1 MPVYEYLCKKCRRK
15 IAVLVRGFSGTAE
28 VTCNHCGGKEMT
40 RLFSTFA
47 MVRTDQDIY
56 ADILDDSALVNR
68 MMHNDPTAL
77 VEWSRRMGGTEGEK
91 QPEYQEMVERL
102 ERGESYESV
111 VPEMQKRVLGTD
123 SPSPAPGDSTGGA
136 ASGGED

>member
-1 MPVYEYLCKKCRRK
+1 MPVYEYRCKNCRRK
-15 IAVLVRGFSGTAE
+15 VSVLVKGFSGVGD
-28 VTCNHCGGKEMT
+28 VTCNFCGGKDLT

-47 MVRTDQDIY
+47 TVRTDQDIY
-56 ADILDDSALVNR
+56 GDILDDSALVNR
-68 MMHNDPTAL
+68 MMHNDPTAM

-91 QPEYQEMVERL
+91 LPEYQEMVERL

-111 VPEMQKRVLGTD
+111 VPEMQKRIMGD
-123 SPSPAPGDSTGGA
+123 PAAGPAPDS

>member
-1 MPVYEYLCKKCRRK
+1 VYEYRCKNKNCRRK
-15 IAVLVRGFSGTAE
+15 VSVLVRDFSPPSE
-28 VTCNHCGGKEMT
+28 ITCNFCGGKDLT

-47 MVRTDQDIY
+47 TVRTDQDIY
-56 ADILDDSALVNR
+56 GDILDDSTLVNR

-91 QPEYQEMVERL
+91 APEYQEMVERL
-102 ERGESYESV
+102 ERGESYENV
-111 VPEMQKRVLGTD
+111 VPEMQKRILGGEPEAGTAAE
-123 SPSPAPGDSTGGA
+123 S

>member
-1 MPVYEYLCKKCRRK
+1 MPVYEYRCQSCRRK
-15 IAVLVRGFSGTAE
+15 VSVLVRGFSGAGE
-28 VTCNHCGGKEMT
+28 VTCNFCGSKDLA

-47 MVRTDQDIY
+47 TVRTDQDVY
-56 ADILDDSALVNR
+56 GDILDDPVLVNR

-111 VPEMQKRVLGTD
+111 VPEVQKRILGEE
-123 SPSPAPGDSTGGA
+123 PAAGPGA
-136 ASGGED
+136 EPASGGED

>member
-1 MPVYEYLCKKCRRK
+1 MPIYEYRCNSCRRK
-15 IAVLVRGFSGTAE
+15 VSVLVRGFSGAGE
-28 VTCNHCGGKEMT
+28 VTCNFCGGKDLT

-47 MVRTDQDIY
+47 KLRTDQDVY
-56 ADILDDSALVNR
+56 GDILDDPVLVNR
-68 MMHNDPTAL
+68 MMHNDPTAM

-91 QPEYQEMVERL
+91 LPEYQEMVERL

-111 VPEMQKRVLGTD
+111 VPEMQKRIMGD
-123 SPSPAPGDSTGGA
+123 PAAGPAPES

>member
-1 MPVYEYLCKKCRRK
+1 MPVYEYRCKNCRRK
-15 IAVLVRGFSGTAE
+15 VSVLVMGFSGAGD
-28 VTCNHCGGKEMT
+28 VTCNFCGGKDLT

-47 MVRTDQDIY
+47 TVRTDQDIY
-56 ADILDDSALVNR
+56 GDILDDPVLVNR
-68 MMHNDPTAL
+68 MMNNDPTAM

-91 QPEYQEMVERL
+91 LPEYQEMVERL

-111 VPEMQKRVLGTD
+111 VPEMQKRIMGD
-123 SPSPAPGDSTGGA
+123 PAAGPAPDS

>member
-1 MPVYEYLCKKCRRK
+1 MPVYEYRCKNCRRK
-15 IAVLVRGFSGTAE
+15 VSVLVMGFSGAGD
-28 VTCNHCGGKEMT
+28 VTCNFCGGKDLT

-47 MVRTDQDIY
+47 TVRTDQDVY
-56 ADILDDSALVNR
+56 GDILDDPVLVNR
-68 MMHNDPTAL
+68 MMNNDPTAM

-91 QPEYQEMVERL
+91 LPEYQEMVERL

-111 VPEMQKRVLGTD
+111 VPEMQKRIMGD
-123 SPSPAPGDSTGGA
+123 PAAGPAPDS

>member
-1 MPVYEYLCKKCRRK
+1 MPVYEYRCQSCRRK
-15 IAVLVRGFSGTAE
+15 VSVLVRGFSGAGE
-28 VTCNHCGGKEMT
+28 VTCNFCGSKDLA

-47 MVRTDQDIY
+47 TVRTDQDVY
-56 ADILDDSALVNR
+56 GDILDDPVLVNR
-68 MMHNDPTAL
+68 MMNNDPTAL

-111 VPEMQKRVLGTD
+111 VPEMQKRILGGE
-123 SPSPAPGDSTGGA
+123 PEGGA
-136 ASGGED
+136 APESTSGGED

>member
-1 MPVYEYLCKKCRRK
+1 MPLYEYRCNGCRRK
-15 IAVLVRGFSGTAE
+15 VSVLVRGFSGAGE
-28 VTCNHCGGKEMT
+28 VTCNFCGSKDLT

-47 MVRTDQDIY
+47 RLRTDQDIY
-56 ADILDDSALVNR
+56 GDILDDSALVDR
-68 MMHNDPTAL
+68 MMHNDPTAM

-102 ERGESYESV
+102 ERGESYENV
-111 VPEMQKRVLGTD
+111 VPEVQKRILGEPD
-123 SPSPAPGDSTGGA
+123 PGPGAGA

>member
-1 MPVYEYLCKKCRRK
+1 MPVYEYRCKNCRRK
-15 IAVLVRGFSGTAE
+15 VSVLVKGFSGAGG
-28 VTCNHCGGKEMT
+28 VTCNFCGGQDLT

-47 MVRTDQDIY
+47 TVRTDQDVY
-56 ADILDDSALVNR
+56 GDILDDSALVNR
-68 MMHNDPTAL
+68 MMHNDPTAM

-91 QPEYQEMVERL
+91 APEYQEMVERL

-111 VPEMQKRVLGTD
+111 MPEMQKRILGEE
-123 SPSPAPGDSTGGA
+123 PAAGPGAKS

>member
-1 MPVYEYLCKKCRRK
+1 MPVYEYRCKNCRRK
-15 IAVLVRGFSGTAE
+15 VSVLVRGFQGVGE
-28 VTCNHCGGKEMT
+28 VTCNFCGSKDLT

-47 MVRTDQDIY
+47 RLRTDQDVY
-56 ADILDDSALVNR
+56 GDILDDPVLVNR
-68 MMHNDPTAL
+68 MMNNDPTAM

-91 QPEYQEMVERL
+91 LPEYQEMVERL

-111 VPEMQKRVLGTD
+111 VPEMQKRIMGD
-123 SPSPAPGDSTGGA
+123 PAAGPAPDS

>member
-1 MPVYEYLCKKCRRK
+1 MPVYEYRCKNCRRK
-15 IAVLVRGFSGTAE
+15 VSVLVKGFSGAGD
-28 VTCNHCGGKEMT
+28 VACNFCGGKDLT

-47 MVRTDQDIY
+47 TVRTDQDIY
-56 ADILDDSALVNR
+56 GDILDDSALVNR
-68 MMHNDPTAL
+68 MMHNDPTAM

-91 QPEYQEMVERL
+91 TPEYQEMVERL

-111 VPEMQKRVLGTD
+111 MPEMQKRILGEE
-123 SPSPAPGDSTGGA
+123 PAAGTGTES

>member
-1 MPVYEYLCKKCRRK
+1 MPVYEYRCKGCRRK
-15 IAVLVRGFSGTAE
+15 VSVLVRGFSGAGD
-28 VTCNHCGGKEMT
+28 VSCNFCGGKELT

-47 MVRTDQDIY
+47 TVRTDQDVY
-56 ADILDDSALVNR
+56 GDILDDPVLVNR
-68 MMHNDPTAL
+68 MMNNDPTAM

-91 QPEYQEMVERL
+91 LPEYQEMVERL

-111 VPEMQKRVLGTD
+111 VPEMQKRIMGD
-123 SPSPAPGDSTGGA
+123 PAAGPAPDS

>member
-15 IAVLVRGFSGTAE
+15 VSVLVRGFSGTPD
-28 VTCNHCGGKEMT
+28 VTCTHCGGKDLT
-40 RLFSTFA
+40 RIFSTFA
-47 MVRTDQDIY
+47 TLRTDQDIY
-56 ADILDDSALVNR
+56 GDILDDSALVNR
-68 MMHNDPTAL
+68 MMHNDPTAM

-91 QPEYQEMVERL
+91 APEYQEMVERL

-111 VPEMQKRVLGTD
+111 VPEMQKRIMGD
-123 SPSPAPGDSTGGA
+123 PAAGPAPDS

>member
-1 MPVYEYLCKKCRRK
+1 VS
-15 IAVLVRGFSGTAE
+15 VLVRGFSGAGE
-28 VTCNHCGGKEMT
+28 VTCNFCGSKDLT

-47 MVRTDQDIY
+47 RLRTDQDVY
-56 ADILDDSALVNR
+56 GDILDDPVLVNR
-68 MMHNDPTAL
+68 MMNNDPTAM

-91 QPEYQEMVERL
+91 LPEYQEMVERL

-111 VPEMQKRVLGTD
+111 VPEMQKRIMGD
-123 SPSPAPGDSTGGA
+123 PAAGPAPDS

>member
-1 MPVYEYLCKKCRRK
+1 MPLYEYRCNGCRRK
-15 IAVLVRGFSGTAE
+15 VSVLVRGFSGAGE
-28 VTCNHCGGKEMT
+28 VTCNFCGSKDLT

-47 MVRTDQDIY
+47 RLRTDQDIY
-56 ADILDDSALVNR
+56 GDILDDSTLVNR
-68 MMHNDPTAL
+68 MMHNDPTAM

-91 QPEYQEMVERL
+91 APEYQEMVERL

-111 VPEMQKRVLGTD
+111 MPEMQKRIMGD
-123 SPSPAPGDSTGGA
+123 PAAGPAPDS